1 MLTFRLTADSPLAGK
16 ALHALKSRVLVCT
29 VQRDGAVYIPDGDFV
44 LQGGDTISVTASPK
58 DVAAFF
64 TQRHPGQKIKS
75 VMIVGGGKISFYLAR
90 LLCESGLQVKILEKD
105 KERCDLLLSC
115 CRAQW

>member
-1 MLTFRLTADSPLAGK
+1 M
-16 ALHALKSRVLVCT
+16 HALKSRVLVCT

-64 TQRHPGQKIKS
+64 HTRGIRGQKIKS

-90 LLCESGLQVKILEKD
+90 LLCESGLQVKFWKRIKSA
-105 KERCDLLLSC
+105 RP
-115 CRAQW
+115 AF